1 MRLTLRH
8 SQKVNKVKDQNK
20 MKFRAY
26 KQRQK
31 KVLEKTEKEINERN
45 QVLDELKDIRYAIEN
60 PNGI

>member
-1 MRLTLRH
+1 
-8 SQKVNKVKDQNK
+8 